1 VSLLRMG
8 LVAGLALGAMTP
20 SAAASKLVLKE
31 EGKPVAAGADIGV
44 ELEMSETAGC
54 KPPAQRSHL
63 GIGAKKDR
71 LFVDRAPRRECSR
84 ACCEIN
90 KLEGGLSAIA
100 MTDTGEAVAR
110 GWPLTVEFSTYF
122 GPNSGNCRWVFTK
135 FLGKFP
141 VPGHA
146 VVEGSTT
153 GKLNRRESFSN
164 GEPCR
169 KSLSASFVITL
180 LGGNNK
186 RLETEVVG

>member
-1 VSLLRMG
+1 
-8 LVAGLALGAMTP
+8 
-20 SAAASKLVLKE
+20 
-31 EGKPVAAGADIGV
+31 
-44 ELEMSETAGC
+44 
-54 KPPAQRSHL
+54 
-63 GIGAKKDR
+63 
-71 LFVDRAPRRECSR
+71 
-84 ACCEIN
+84 
-90 KLEGGLSAIA
+90 
-100 MTDTGEAVAR
+100 
-110 GWPLTVEFSTYF
+110 
-122 GPNSGNCRWVFTK
+122 VFTK